1 MSSPREVLSRLI
13 EIPGVRAAVLVG
25 REGLLIES
33 AGRGDERTREALGAL
48 GASALSVADALGA
61 ELGSA
66 PTVATLLEYEDAL
79 VSVDPLGEFATVVT
93 LAENAASLG
102 RVRHTLRA
110 SQAELLRL
118 LDLR

>member
-1 MSSPREVLSRLI
+1 MASPRDILARLI
-13 EIPGVRAAVLVG
+13 EVPGVRATVLVG

-33 AGRGDERTREALGAL
+33 AGRGDERLCEALGAL
-48 GASALSVADALGA
+48 GASALGATEALGA
-61 ELGSA
+61 ELGA
-66 PTVATLLEYEDAL
+66 GPTVGVVLEYDDAL
-79 VSVDPLGEFATVVT
+79 VTVDPIGEFATVVT